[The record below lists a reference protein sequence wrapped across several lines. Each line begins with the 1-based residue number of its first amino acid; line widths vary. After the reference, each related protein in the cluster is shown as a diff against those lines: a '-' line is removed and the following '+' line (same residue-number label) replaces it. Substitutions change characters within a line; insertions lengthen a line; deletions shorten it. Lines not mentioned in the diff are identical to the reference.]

1 MHWKRYCS
9 AINQLEELLDFKTAV
24 VGHIEAFTAI
34 IIDYDKLETHEIF
47 AILIIFF
54 LHIDREINI
63 LSLYLVELD
72 KLSYHWLDRHSFLVF
87 HSQRI

>member
-1 MHWKRYCS
+1 MELLEIIGCSFGTDAGMHWKRYGS
-9 AINQLEELLDFKTAV
+9 AIHQLEELLDFKTAV

-54 LHIDREINI
+54 
-63 LSLYLVELD
+63 
-72 KLSYHWLDRHSFLVF
+72 
-87 HSQRI
+87 